1 MPFYQDIQT
10 NTSEGIRTVD
20 RLLKLREQLKREIP
34 QKDLESNLLLAT
46 WNIREF
52 GTPKYGGRRPE
63 ALYYIAEIISKF
75 NLVAVQEVRKDLKAL
90 KELMKILGSNWE
102 YIVTDVTEGK
112 QGNEERLAFVFD
124 SRKVKFGGLAG
135 EMVLPPMETKDPDT
149 KQTIYTPSKQLV
161 RTPFMCGFKAGW
173 TDFVLTTVHILYGE
187 SAADDPNR
195 IEEIRN
201 LATAMASKAKGQYE
215 WSPNLVLLGDFNI
228 FSKTDQTMTA
238 ITDAGFIVPQE
249 IQALPGSNAPKNKF
263 YDQIAFMVR
272 ENRFETTGKA
282 GVLDF
287 FETVYRK
294 QDEALYESVMG
305 DDYHTDSKGNPRKD
319 KTGYYKTYYR
329 TFQMSDHLPMWV
341 EIKIDHT
348 DAYLRYRAVP
358 PQEDDQVVDA
368 PAKNAAGGK
377 TSKKPS

>member
-1 MPFYQDIQT
+1 MPFYQDIKT
-10 NTSEGIRTVD
+10 NTQQGRRTIE
-20 RLLKLREQLKREIP
+20 RLLKLREQLKREVP
-34 QKDLESNLLLAT
+34 QKDLEGNLLLAT

-52 GTPKYGGRRPE
+52 GTSKYGGRRE
-63 ALYYIAEIISKF
+63 ETMYYIAEIVSKF
-75 NLVAVQEVRKDLKAL
+75 DLVAVQEVRKDLRTL

-102 YIVTDVTEGK
+102 YIFTDVTEGK
-112 QGNEERLAFVFD
+112 PGNEERLAYVFD

-135 EMVLPPMETKDPDT
+135 EMVLPALETKDPET

-173 TDFVLTTVHILYGE
+173 TDFVLTTVHILYGK
-187 SAADDPNR
+187 SVADDPNR
-195 IEEIRN
+195 IEEIRD
-201 LATAMASKAKGQYE
+201 LANAMALKAKGDYE
-215 WSPNLVLLGDFNI
+215 WSPNIILLGDFNI
-228 FSKTDQTMTA
+228 FSKNDDTMKA
-238 ITDAGFIVPQE
+238 ITDAGFVVPKE

-282 GVLDF
+282 GVFDF

-294 QDEALYESVMG
+294 EDESVYEPDMG
-305 DDYHTDSKGNPRKD
+305 DAYHTNDKGMPRKD
-319 KTGYYKTYYR
+319 KAGYYKTYYR

-348 DAYLRYRAVP
+348 DSYLKYRSLP
-358 PQEDDQVVDA
+358 PQDDDQAVEA
-368 PAKNAAGGK
+368 PAKNAVKGRQE
-377 TSKKPS
+377 KKS